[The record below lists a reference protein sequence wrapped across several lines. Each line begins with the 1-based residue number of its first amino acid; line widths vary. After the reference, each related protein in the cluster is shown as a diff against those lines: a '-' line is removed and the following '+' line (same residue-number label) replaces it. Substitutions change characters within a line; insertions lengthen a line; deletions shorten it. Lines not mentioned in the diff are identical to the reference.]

1 MYGPRFTYDPCTN
14 IIYAD
19 REAVDASRAL
29 ADGVVFQVLQ
39 NITRRPNPHGFP
51 MNIREVQ
58 ETVNYI
64 HLRQASWQA
73 TLRLISEFHRISESV
88 IMRYRD
94 LAMHEIVDL
103 FECDNR
109 LPELQWGM
117 PRPYFIPLD
126 PRYRRTG
133 NGSVANGAGLT
144 APVNGSLDDWCQ
156 YTAHHFWPGGLN
168 PTGGTIMDTSFRVSF
183 SSVWGMV
190 LLRFLHPVNAKNYYA
205 RYLAGIIFRPR
216 YYTEFIWRWNR
227 DCMGE
232 LPISIAAG
240 SPIFHRM
247 VYHGAGENL
256 SKLDVIRHLAV
267 CAITQEMLN
276 SAYPWA
282 LAWIDQHS
290 GVHFREAN
298 RQLEIE
304 WQIRLQQ
311 HGAPPIAPA
320 LQGWWSPDIGDTHR
334 IRALLY
340 YERYE
345 YQPTGRVH
353 VQENPFWLLRGE
365 DAAFA
370 WLNEFPPSLPI
381 PNAVMSPEP
390 DDDIDVPMTPDD
402 ASNLNDTITEPAPN
416 GAADEATM
424 ENTQESEY
432 APEATMPDI
441 ATELDKTHLATGYNT
456 L

>member
-1 MYGPRFTYDPCTN
+1 
-14 IIYAD
+14 
-19 REAVDASRAL
+19 
-29 ADGVVFQVLQ
+29 
-39 NITRRPNPHGFP
+39 
-51 MNIREVQ
+51 
-58 ETVNYI
+58 
-64 HLRQASWQA
+64 
-73 TLRLISEFHRISESV
+73 
-88 IMRYRD
+88 
-94 LAMHEIVDL
+94 
-103 FECDNR
+103 
-109 LPELQWGM
+109 
-117 PRPYFIPLD
+117 
-126 PRYRRTG
+126 
-133 NGSVANGAGLT
+133 
-144 APVNGSLDDWCQ
+144 
-156 YTAHHFWPGGLN
+156 
-168 PTGGTIMDTSFRVSF
+168 MDTSFRVSF

-190 LLRFLHPVNAKNYYA
+190 LLCFLHPVNTKNYYA

-216 YYTEFIWRWNR
+216 YYTEFIWHWNR
-227 DCMGE
+227 DRTGE

-240 SPIFHRM
+240 SPIFRRM
-247 VYHGAGENL
+247 VYHSAGENL
-256 SKLDVIRHLAV
+256 SELDVIRHLVA
-267 CAITQEMLN
+267 CAITQEMLD

-304 WQIRLQQ
+304 RQIHLQQ

-334 IRALLY
+334 IQALLY
-340 YERYE
+340 YKRYK

-381 PNAVMSPEP
+381 PNAAMSPEP
-390 DDDIDVPMTPDD
+390 DDDVDIPMTPDK

-432 APEATMPDI
+432 APKATTPDI

-456 L
+456 S